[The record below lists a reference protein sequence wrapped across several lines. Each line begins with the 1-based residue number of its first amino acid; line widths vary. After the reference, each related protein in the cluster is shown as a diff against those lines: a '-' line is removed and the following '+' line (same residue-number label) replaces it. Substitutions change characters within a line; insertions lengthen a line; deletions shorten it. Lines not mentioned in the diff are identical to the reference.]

1 MVPVT
6 IPDKLFFAIR
16 KRDNMVY
23 PVDAFDKKAV
33 ESAKTWGKTYNLQEK
48 KYEECESFECENGK
62 FKVNLTSAPKGSSQG
77 GKLSFSE
84 VTITTPDGNS
94 YLIGANTEC
103 LFNLIKNSTVVRG
116 EVDVPVYVGRVGGNL
131 ALITKDMPEYDEYV
145 ENKTREKEVKSVT
158 KNYKPGDIVE
168 TKTLKQLYFGEAWRN
183 YTYEVNQTEGP
194 WREYDVDILLYHNPV
209 KVYILKN
216 ITDYNTIEKV
226 KKTEWFYDFEI
237 FTSKPK
243 RHICGH
249 EEVNLKKILSNQP
262 KARTYSR
269 ITRNSI
275 TFDPPVKLDKEEIIS
290 AITEKIKLDYEG
302 NFNLNFNVMIV

>member
-16 KRDNMVY
+16 KSDNMVY
-23 PVDAFDKKAV
+23 PVDASDKKAV
-33 ESAKTWGKTYNLQEK
+33 ESAKDWGSAYNYAEK

-94 YLIGANTEC
+94 YLMGANTKC
-103 LFNLIKNSTVVRG
+103 LFNLIKNSTVIRG
-116 EVDVPVYVGRVGGNL
+116 EVDVPVYIGRVERNL
-131 ALITKDMPEYDEYV
+131 ALITKDMPEYDEYIA
-145 ENKTREKEVKSVT
+145 NKEKEKEVKSVT
-158 KNYKPGDIVE
+158 KDYKPGDIVE

-183 YTYEVNQTEGP
+183 YTYGVNRTESP

-216 ITDYNTIEKV
+216 ITDYDTIEKV
-226 KKTEWFYDFEI
+226 KKTEWFYDFEV